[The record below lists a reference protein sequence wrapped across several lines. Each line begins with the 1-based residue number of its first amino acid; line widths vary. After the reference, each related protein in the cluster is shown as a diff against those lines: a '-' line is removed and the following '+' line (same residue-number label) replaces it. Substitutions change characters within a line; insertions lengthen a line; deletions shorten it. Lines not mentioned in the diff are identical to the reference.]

1 MKQWKKKKKKNEM
14 GSNVKLLELQ
24 LHWFSKY
31 SGQKH
36 RTKEWLKYSGREVLI
51 VKSGRMQEREKT
63 QRDSQNLAEKQRKLD
78 KIRGFP
84 PRSEKS

>member
-1 MKQWKKKKKKNEM
+1 MKQWKQKKKKNEM

-51 VKSGRMQEREKT
+51 VKSGRMQEREKKHRGT
-63 QRDSQNLAEKQRKLD
+63 H
-78 KIRGFP
+78 KI
-84 PRSEKS
+84 